1 MRRSFLLS
9 ALLAVGVAQAAPTRY
24 DLDARHTQV
33 RFGWSHLGF
42 SHQVGRFDAF
52 DAQFQFDPAD
62 PTRSTLSVTIPIASI
77 DTGVAALDE
86 HLRSPDFFDAAQFP
100 TATFRSTKVEA
111 TGPKALKVSGELTL
125 HGVTKPVVLDVTINQ
140 VGPYPM
146 GGRPS
151 AGFDA
156 TATLKR
162 SDFGIDAWKSM
173 IGDEVELR
181 IEVEAVRDGDVL
193 EAINANQGPP
203 ESSTAPIDD
212 SVPLPPD
219 QRVPTP

>member
-1 MRRSFLLS
+1 MRRSVLLA

-24 DLDARHTQV
+24 DLDPKHTQV
-33 RFGWSHLGF
+33 RFGWTHLGF
-42 SHQVGRFDAF
+42 SHQVGRFDTF

-62 PTRSTLSVTIPIASI
+62 PTKSTLSVTIPIAGI

-86 HLRSPDFFDAAQFP
+86 HLRSPDFFDASKFP
-100 TATFRSTKVEA
+100 TATFKSTKVEA
-111 TGPKALKVSGELTL
+111 AGPKALKVSGDLTL

-146 GGRPS
+146 GGRPA

-162 SDFGIDAWKSM
+162 SDFGIDRFVPNVS
-173 IGDEVELR
+173 DEIALS
-181 IEVEAVRDGDVL
+181 ITTEAQL
-193 EAINANQGPP
+193 PKP
-203 ESSTAPIDD
+203 TAAK
-212 SVPLPPD
+212 
-219 QRVPTP
+219 